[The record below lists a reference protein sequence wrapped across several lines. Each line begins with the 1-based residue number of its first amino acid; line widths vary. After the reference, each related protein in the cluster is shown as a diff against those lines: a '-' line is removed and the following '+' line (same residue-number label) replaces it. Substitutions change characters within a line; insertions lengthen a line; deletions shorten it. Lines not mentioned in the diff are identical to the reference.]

1 MRRPLALFVLLLSLA
16 AVGCG
21 HTHGSYRS
29 RGTTHHHSHTTTGE
43 AIALGVVTAAAIVA
57 VATEPPRPPPEPVVV
72 RETVL
77 VPMVVATAPPPP
89 PLAPSPRDRAEPATL
104 PSFDPI
110 AARVALSA
118 IDVSA
123 CRDAGVPA
131 GTRGHAFVTVDP
143 DGTSSK
149 VVIDEPA
156 GLSPAAV
163 DCVGRALGAVK
174 VKPFRGSHVTV
185 GTTWRVP

>member
-1 MRRPLALFVLLLSLA
+1 MRRPLALVLLALSLA

-21 HTHGSYRS
+21 HTHSSYRS
-29 RGTTHHHSHTTTGE
+29 RSHTHHHSHTTTGE
-43 AIALGVVTAAAIVA
+43 AVALGILTGAAIVA
-57 VATEPPRPPPEPVVV
+57 AATDPPRPPPEPVVV
-72 RETVL
+72 RETL
-77 VPMVVATAPPPP
+77 YVPVAPPAPPPP
-89 PLAPSPRDRAEPATL
+89 PLPPSPRDRAEPATL

-118 IDVSA
+118 VDVGA
-123 CRDAGVPA
+123 CRDAGVPS

-149 VVIDEPA
+149 VVVDEPSGLPPA
-156 GLSPAAV
+156 GV
-163 DCVGRALGAVK
+163 ECVGLGLGAIR